1 VIDQLRKLAKE
12 SDFRILLTS
21 RDGLWSEMVPD
32 EFRSLVREF
41 HLLPF
46 HKNQIAKYREKRFP
60 NPKKPQRARF
70 DEILEAVTTAAHPEG
85 TTKTPHEQRAPAA
98 PLILHLAATE
108 AEEYSDGAT
117 DYGLQNGQFRNPLYA
132 ITYGILHREHTRRNL
147 CLTPAQQFMMISTLV
162 VDMEGGPYSYEI
174 VLQAGEYALGAPLKE
189 EEKTALKSHPLL
201 NSTGDKLFTFRFEYL
216 ARFAPA
222 VWVCNYLLG
231 DKEDRIVEKYLGSS
245 AGRNSPVSGYVADLL
260 RDADWK
266 PHLMAHV
273 RRVKQGEAAHATSI
287 PFLWEIAQSLLPI
300 PGQADL
306 RLELPK

>member
-1 VIDQLRKLAKE
+1 MESRSSDRKLKP
-12 SDFRILLTS
+12 LL
-21 RDGLWSEMVPD
+21 
-32 EFRSLVREF
+32 
-41 HLLPF
+41 
-46 HKNQIAKYREKRFP
+46 
-60 NPKKPQRARF
+60 
-70 DEILEAVTTAAHPEG
+70 
-85 TTKTPHEQRAPAA
+85 
-98 PLILHLAATE
+98 
-108 AEEYSDGAT
+108 
-117 DYGLQNGQFRNPLYA
+117 RNPLYA

-162 VDMEGGPYSYEI
+162 VDMEGGPYSYDV
-174 VLQAGEYALGAPLKE
+174 VLQAAEYALGAPLKE

-231 DKEDRIVEKYLGSS
+231 DKEDRMVERYLGSI

-266 PHLMAHV
+266 PHLVAHV
-273 RRVKQGEAAHATSI
+273 RRVKQGEAAHAASV

-300 PGQADL
+300 PGQVDRSTRTSKMSEIFGGMEQIRIIFSGLFFIGPIAYMDFRKTSFRTCTFQNCEWINCEADSSTEFRDCVFKGRFGQIQSGGL
-306 RLELPK
+306 RSAVYSPLTDTNVDKDAQMDLEKLLDRPQWSA